1 MALVY
6 LPASFL
12 IISGFVSFFS
22 YVFLASFVSSHSSQG
37 SFRFVSSPF
46 FAAPAFFCFL
56 FFVSPP
62 GGGLLSPLAPS
73 PVPSFPPWEKRWA
86 FLIDVAVALKCFGVA
101 TSYLVVVGCV

>member
-22 YVFLASFVSSHSSQG
+22 YVFSSKFCFIAFLS
-37 SFRFVSSPF
+37 RFVSFCLVSLLCRSC
-46 FAAPAFFCFL
+46 FFCFL

-73 PVPSFPPWEKRWA
+73 PVPSSPPWEKRWA

>member
-22 YVFLASFVSSHSSQG
+22 FVFSSKFCFIAFLS
-37 SFRFVSSPF
+37 RFVS
-46 FAAPAFFCFL
+46 FCLVSLLCRSCFFL

-62 GGGLLSPLAPS
+62 GGGGSSFSTRPVS
-73 PVPSFPPWEKRWA
+73 PVPSSSPWEKRWA